1 MDRRDFLIKSSWVA
15 AGLAAAPGMACAAQP
30 SGPAFSLPE
39 LGYAY
44 GALEP
49 HLDAMTMEIHHS
61 KHHQGYVNN
70 LNKALEGHPLAG
82 QKLRDILAALSPS
95 DTALVNNG
103 GGHANHSLFWQILAP
118 GGQQQPAG
126 ELAQA
131 VQAAFGSADALRTQ
145 LGEAAMK
152 VFGSGWAWLSLDA
165 DNKLFISST
174 RNQENPL
181 MKGVVERS
189 GIPVLGIDVWE
200 HAYYLKFQNRRK
212 DYLDS
217 LMGVLNWTV
226 IGEQYA
232 LALKG

>member
-1 MDRRDFLIKSSWVA
+1 MDRRDFLLKSSLVA
-15 AGLAAAPGMACAAQP
+15 AGIAAAPGMACAARAA
-30 SGPAFSLPE
+30 GPAFSLPE

-44 GALEP
+44 NALEP
-49 HLDAMTMEIHHS
+49 KLDAMTMEIHHS

-70 LNKALEGHPLAG
+70 LNKALEGHALAG
-82 QKLRDILAALSPS
+82 KKLRDILAALSPS
-95 DTALVNNG
+95 DVALVNNG

-118 GGQQQPAG
+118 GGQQQPSG
-126 ELAQA
+126 ELATA
-131 VQAAFGSADALRTQ
+131 VQSAFGSADALRSQ
-145 LGEAAMK
+145 LGEAALK

-165 DNKLFISST
+165 DQKLFISST

-181 MKGVVERS
+181 MKGVVERP
-189 GIPVLGIDVWE
+189 GIPILGIDVWE

-217 LMGVLNWTV
+217 LMGVLNWTA